1 MDCGRIMLDSPVLIE
16 YFDKVTRIVLN
27 RPEKLNALD
36 LKTLNILYESLV
48 TLNERGNDIRALIIT
63 GKDKA
68 FSAGG
73 DIKVFADYVSLD
85 QGEEFIYQFSKMIND
100 IIIEIRE
107 ASYPVIAAINGVI
120 SGAGLNLA
128 SACDFR
134 IAAHSARLQT
144 AAYLRLGLIPASG
157 GSYLLPTI
165 IGPSKAWELLTISD
179 IITAEQALDLGLIS
193 KVYSDDELQNEALI
207 LAQRLARG
215 PTLAYSR
222 TKALINNYISGSS
235 LDHHLNLELRFQ
247 KEMARTYDFSEGVS
261 AFLEK
266 REAKF
271 LGK

>member
-1 MDCGRIMLDSPVLIE
+1 MVDSPILVE
-16 YFDKVTRIVLN
+16 YLNNIVRIVFN
-27 RPEKLNALD
+27 RPEQLNALD
-36 LKTLNILYESLV
+36 LKTLDVFYENLV
-48 TLNERGNDIRALIIT
+48 TLNESENDIRALIIT
-63 GKDKA
+63 GKDRA

-85 QGEEFIYQFSKMIND
+85 QGEEFIRKFTKMIND

-107 ASYPVIAAINGVI
+107 ASYPVISAINGVI

-134 IAAHSARLQT
+134 IAAQTARLQT

-157 GSYLLPTI
+157 GSYLLPMI
-165 IGPSKAWELLTISD
+165 IGPAKAWELLTISN
-179 IITAEQALDLGLIS
+179 IITAEQALNLGLVS
-193 KVYSDDELQNEALI
+193 KVYPDDELQSEALR
-207 LAQRLARG
+207 LAQRLASG